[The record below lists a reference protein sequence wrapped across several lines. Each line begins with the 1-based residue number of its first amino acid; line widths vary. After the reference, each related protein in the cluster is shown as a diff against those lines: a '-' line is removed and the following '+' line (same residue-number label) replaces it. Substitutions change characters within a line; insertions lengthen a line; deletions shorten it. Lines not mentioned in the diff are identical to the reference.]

1 MDAAK
6 QGILTDAMLAVAQ
19 REGIE
24 AEALREMVARGTA
37 VVPANVRHTKLE
49 PRGIGRTLST
59 KINVNIG
66 ISRDSGDLNAETEKA
81 EIAVALGA
89 DAIMDLSTSGDTGTF
104 RKKLVDS
111 SPVMLGTVP
120 AYDALVRFGKPLK
133 EITATQWIE
142 VVGDHAKDGIDFQ
155 TIHAGISRS
164 MLADIKSGKRTTGV
178 VSRGGSL
185 IFAWM
190 EATGRENPF
199 LEYFDDILEIFRTY
213 DVTLSLGDGL
223 RPGSIA
229 DSTDYFQISELLAL
243 GRLAERAR
251 ARDVQVII
259 EGPGH
264 MGMDEISANM
274 TLERKLCG
282 DAPFYVLGPVVT
294 DIAPGY
300 DHITSAIGGAI
311 AAASGAAFL
320 CYVTPAEHL
329 RLPSLEDMKEGI
341 IASRIAAH
349 AADIAK
355 GIPRARERD
364 NRMSEARRALDW
376 ETMFSLALDP
386 IKAREYRKSST
397 PSEDDSCTMCGKMC
411 AIRSINRL
419 MNGEEA
425 DVI

>member
-19 REGIE
+19 GEGIE
-24 AEALREMVARGTA
+24 PEALREMVARGTA
-37 VVPANVRHTKLE
+37 VIPVNVRHTKLD

-89 DAIMDLSTSGDTGTF
+89 DAIMDLSTSGDTRTF
-104 RKKLVDS
+104 RKTLVDS

-133 EITATQWIE
+133 AITARQWIE
-142 VVGDHAKDGIDFQ
+142 IVEEHAKDGVDFQ

-251 ARDVQVII
+251 ARDVQVLI

-264 MGMDEISANM
+264 MSMDEISANM
-274 TLERKLCG
+274 ILERKLCG

-329 RLPSLEDMKEGI
+329 RLPSLDDMKEGI